1 MTTQQEIRVLTVD
14 DSRTIQI
21 MLRKA
26 LEEAGYNVIQGCD
39 GVEGLEKLKEAAPP
53 PAVIITDIN
62 MPRLDGFGLIEAV
75 RKQEAYKHI
84 PILVITTESDPEKKQ
99 RARQAGATGW
109 IVKPFSAEALVAAI
123 RRVTA

>member
-39 GVEGLEKLKEAAPP
+39 GVEGLEKLQEVAPP
-53 PAVIITDIN
+53 RQ
-62 MPRLDGFGLIEAV
+62 RLLLQTLICHVLMALALLKPCV
-75 RKQEAYKHI
+75 SKK
-84 PILVITTESDPEKKQ
+84 PISIFLF
-99 RARQAGATGW
+99 W
-109 IVKPFSAEALVAAI
+109 Y
-123 RRVTA
+123 